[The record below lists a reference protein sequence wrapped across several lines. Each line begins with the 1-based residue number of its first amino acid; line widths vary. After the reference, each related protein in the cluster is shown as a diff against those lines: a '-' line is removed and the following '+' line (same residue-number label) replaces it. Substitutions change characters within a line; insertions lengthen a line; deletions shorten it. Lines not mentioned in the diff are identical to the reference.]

1 MDLPGVHAAL
11 SAVIPLGEVWEAKVL
26 PLKLSEWILKKI
38 NQRVF
43 YINKSAPQLR
53 DESGIDSPP
62 PKKMVARD
70 QFRT

>member
-1 MDLPGVHAAL
+1 MDLPGAHAAL
-11 SAVIPLGEVWEAKVL
+11 SAIIPLDEVWEAKVL
-26 PLKLSEWILKKI
+26 PLKPKKN

-62 PKKMVARD
+62 TKKKGSKGSV
-70 QFRT
+70 